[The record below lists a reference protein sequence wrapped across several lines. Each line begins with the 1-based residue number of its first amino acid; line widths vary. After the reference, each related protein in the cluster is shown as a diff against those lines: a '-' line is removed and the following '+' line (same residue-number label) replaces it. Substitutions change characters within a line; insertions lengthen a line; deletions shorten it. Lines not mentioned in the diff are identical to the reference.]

1 MFILSVATLGS
12 VQPPLAGRA
21 GARCPGCQMELE
33 LALLHQLQSAA
44 LGLIS
49 HRLWGGS
56 SALASTQMFASRLLL
71 FPDRFWGRGLSKAF
85 GVWFGASQHWGS
97 PLPRLSPAALHP
109 GTSPGPQCHP
119 LASKPSSGGS
129 AQISLRPCRAPV
141 TSAITHSWVGS
152 WHPGMI
158 PAPWHLP
165 TPSWS

>member
-1 MFILSVATLGS
+1 MFILSVATPGS

-97 PLPRLSPAALHP
+97 PLLRLSPAALHP